1 MGHVESLACSFC
13 SQDKESLMHFFCE
26 CHVTGKLWKDLQR
39 FFAVSLELPELNLKN
54 ALFRYVP
61 VTASNS
67 SNKQVDKLINHII
80 LIFKRSL
87 YEMRSSRTSPSVFY
101 VARRVKQ
108 IMEIEYQIAQTNCKL
123 NFHFDN
129 GNHSLIHFKHLI

>member
-1 MGHVESLACSFC
+1 MGHVESPACSFC
-13 SQDKESLMHFFCE
+13 NQDEESLIDFFCE
-26 CHVTGKLWKDLQR
+26 CHVTRKLWKDLQK
-39 FFAVSLELPELNLKN
+39 FFAASLELPEFNMKN
-54 ALFRYVP
+54 ALFGYVP
-61 VTASNS
+61 VTTSNS
-67 SNKQVDKLINHII
+67 NNKQADKLISHII

-123 NFHFDN
+123 SLHFDKWEP
-129 GNHSLIHFKHLI
+129 LIDTL

>member
-54 ALFRYVP
+54 ALFGYVP

-80 LIFKRSL
+80 LIFKISL

-123 NFHFDN
+123 NFHFD
-129 GNHSLIHFKHLI
+129 KW